1 MKVDELIDKLLSDIY
16 EVEKR
21 NEPYLKGGI
30 FSKIRQLTET
40 KLNLMN

>member
-1 MKVDELIDKLLSDIY
+1 VKIDGLIDKLLNDIY

-30 FSKIRQLTET
+30 FSKIRQLSET